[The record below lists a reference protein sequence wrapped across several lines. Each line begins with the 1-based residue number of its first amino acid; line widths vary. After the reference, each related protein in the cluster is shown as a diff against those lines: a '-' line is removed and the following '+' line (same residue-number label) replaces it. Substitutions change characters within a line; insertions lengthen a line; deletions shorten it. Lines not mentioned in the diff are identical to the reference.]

1 MHITQSSSSGML
13 EEEAVAFEGLI
24 LYSTIFEGT

>member
-1 MHITQSSSSGML
+1 MHITHSSSSGML
-13 EEEAVAFEGLI
+13 EDEEAALEGLI